1 MRAFNLASLEIVDFV
16 IIDYNQKPLKLLS
29 KIKPNY
35 FVKGFEYKKNNI
47 HPKTREEIKVLS
59 KYGGEILFSPG
70 DIIYS
75 STAIQKINKP
85 NLNYEKLLSLM
96 EFEKISFNDLE
107 STIKKFKKIK
117 IHIVGDT
124 IIDKYNYCNVLGQ
137 TTKTPTFSVRKNN
150 EEIFLGGAGIVAK
163 HLKKL
168 GANVVFTTVI
178 GKDKMGNYS
187 KNEIKNKIKHNYI
200 EDTSRSTT
208 CKERFWADNHKLLQV
223 DVVDNHIISEK
234 IKHNIEKIISQT
246 SAHGVIFSDFRH
258 GIFNSETIK
267 DFSKK
272 IKKQ

>member
-1 MRAFNLASLEIVDFV
+1 
-16 IIDYNQKPLKLLS
+16 
-29 KIKPNY
+29 
-35 FVKGFEYKKNNI
+35 
-47 HPKTREEIKVLS
+47 
-59 KYGGEILFSPG
+59 
-70 DIIYS
+70 
-75 STAIQKINKP
+75 
-85 NLNYEKLLSLM
+85 M

-187 KNEIKNKIKHNYI
+187 KNEIKKNKIKHNYI

-223 DVVDNHIISEK
+223 DVVDNHILEK